1 MESTN
6 NLSFTPLQAG
16 RAYIGTY
23 DSVAAY
29 GSANI
34 SVFADTDCQIFVYQS
49 QNKTITYV
57 TTYTSS
63 ANNQFTQSVAL
74 TAPYVY
80 FVVRNSTATNQTVLN
95 FTVIYRATAP
105 STSAVPTNVNIVSQ
119 SAGLALNSTL
129 IDIDTKLGAELD
141 VNIQNSSINTVNV
154 NGNTC
159 VILHDDVLPVGKA
172 NALYFAVSSAGYKQ
186 VSLFGTVSALAGGS
200 TPVNLTIAY
209 SQDGSECFDSSLGQ
223 ISFTATGDF
232 SRDWTTSA
240 GYVAVYA
247 DSAATATLFYGV
259 SA

>member
-6 NLSFTPLQAG
+6 NLSFTPLEAG

-34 SVFADTDCQIFVYQS
+34 SVFADTDCQIFMYQS

-63 ANNQFTQSVAL
+63 ANTQFTQSVAL

-105 STSAVPTNVNIVSQ
+105 STSSLPTNVNIVSQ

-129 IDIDTKLGAELD
+129 VSIDSKLDAGLN
-141 VNIQNSSINTVNV
+141 VSVQNSSINTVNV

-159 VILHDDVLPVGKA
+159 VIFHDGVLPVGKA
-172 NALYFAVSSAGYKQ
+172 NAMYFQVGSIGYKQ
-186 VSLFGTVSALAGGS
+186 VSLFGNVSSLAGGT
-200 TPVNLTIAY
+200 TPLNLTIAY
-209 SQDGSECFDSSLGQ
+209 SQDGSACYD
-223 ISFTATGDF
+223 
-232 SRDWTTSA
+232 
-240 GYVAVYA
+240 
-247 DSAATATLFYGV
+247 
-259 SA
+259 